1 VNPWN
6 LSKREVVA
14 TLGIAFSRG
23 LVVCSDILFLN
34 LSFHLFVFCLK
45 VFRLTLGFIEFH
57 SVTGAVSRTAEE
69 FAAGHVEGSVNIPYL
84 VKMGPGTCL
93 HYSPMHIRVFPSQI
107 SVTNNLF
114 IPLLLLLLLLVCTT
128 KILYSHHMDLQ
139 SGMCVVYELKRIFR
153 ILTAFLSKIFLS
165 PVGFT
170 SGMCFN
176 VFHRLLCFLPVSF
189 SLRI

>member
-1 VNPWN
+1 
-6 LSKREVVA
+6 
-14 TLGIAFSRG
+14 
-23 LVVCSDILFLN
+23 
-34 LSFHLFVFCLK
+34 
-45 VFRLTLGFIEFH
+45 LGFIELH
-57 SVTGAVSRTAEE
+57 SVTGTVSRTAEE

-93 HYSPMHIRVFPSQI
+93 HNSPMHIRVFPSTI

-114 IPLLLLLLLLVCTT
+114 IPLLLLLFCTT
-128 KILYSHHMDLQ
+128 KILYSHYMDLQ
-139 SGMCVVYELKRIFR
+139 NAMRVVYELKRIFR

-170 SGMCFN
+170 SGVCFN